1 MGRWTARAAWV
12 GPGPHLDGPG
22 PWVEEGWPLLAIWW
36 AGLSAG
42 LGAALAASTAAT
54 SSAVIAVAGLL
65 APSSLRMA

>member
-1 MGRWTARAAWV
+1 VAVDRESRLGWTRAT
-12 GPGPHLDGPG
+12 LDGPG
-22 PWVEEGWPLLAIWW
+22 PWVEEGWPLLAIRW